1 MKTEAL
7 DASGLDW
14 LGGLTRALLAVAAL
28 LGGVWLYARI
38 KSPFAYFGTT
48 YDSRPLAAGFSAT
61 DQSGQP
67 FEFASTRGEVV
78 ALFFGF
84 TRCPDICPLTLN
96 YLRKAKEQLPAD
108 VQDDLRIVFVSLDPE
123 RDTVAQ
129 LQAYTN
135 FFGGGLTG
143 LRLPEPQLAAVAKS
157 YGVGYAKAPIQ
168 PKGASASSGTGTSGN
183 YAINHTTATYLIDRE
198 GKMRLVWD
206 YTQLPQ
212 LDRVVRDLRQVLKE

>member
-168 PKGASASSGTGTSGN
+168 PKGASASSEREPREITPSTTRPPRTSSTVREKCAWYGTTRSCRNSTGSC
-183 YAINHTTATYLIDRE
+183 AICGRF
-198 GKMRLVWD
+198 
-206 YTQLPQ
+206 
-212 LDRVVRDLRQVLKE
+212 